1 MTLMAADVGTGPAAV
16 NHKAAMKI
24 QQLSILCPVH
34 NEERVIPLFYGRIR
48 PVMEKLAE
56 SYTVHLLFLDNA
68 SIDRSAQQIEKIREA
83 WPATYLITMSRNV
96 GYHASLECGL
106 RNAAGDVFVF
116 IDVDCE
122 DPPEMILEFV
132 EKYAQGYDIVYG
144 ERVDREEAKAIQKA
158 RKFFY

>member
-1 MTLMAADVGTGPAAV
+1 MTLMAADVGSDPAVV
-16 NHKAAMKI
+16 NRKTAMKT

-34 NEERVIPLFYGRIR
+34 NEEHVIPLFYGRIR

-68 SIDRSAQQIEKIREA
+68 STDRSAQQIEKIRGS

-106 RNAAGDVFVF
+106 RNAIGDLFVF
-116 IDVDCE
+116 ID
-122 DPPEMILEFV
+122 
-132 EKYAQGYDIVYG
+132 
-144 ERVDREEAKAIQKA
+144 
-158 RKFFY
+158 